1 MQTCLCTKVDAA
13 LDIALLQAVIVGVR
27 ALTRG
32 STPKQQ
38 GCSHSHTEP
47 SSATLHHPNEKEKKE
62 NEKRCS
68 ITLKNNKNTQKKTE
82 TQEEASQSI
91 GG

>member
-13 LDIALLQAVIVGVR
+13 LDVALLQAVIVGVR

-47 SSATLHHPNEKEKKE
+47 SSATLHHPNEKEREEGKREEAFNHSEEQQKHKKP
-62 NEKRCS
+62 K
-68 ITLKNNKNTQKKTE
+68 
-82 TQEEASQSI
+82 EASQSI